1 VGQAAKDLRKRWR
14 ERYTRFLDMVFD
26 AAASEKTVIRPDEAM
41 DCLEKFLAWDCER
54 RHCKSGK
61 DTSDDPPVMVRFNL
75 SAFLRDAHHY
85 AVDRFY
91 KTYFP
96 RKRGGEPL
104 STSYLDSILRLRFK
118 GLNYVA
124 IAGKLG
130 VPRDRMRKQVGI
142 AEKRWGE
149 AVERIEQLKQR
160 FPHLVATNPATGGS
174 ESQTCKQQSKSR
186 KAKPRAGK

>member
-1 VGQAAKDLRKRWR
+1 MGQVAKDLRKRWR
-14 ERYTRFLDMVFD
+14 EQYTRFLDMVFD
-26 AAASEKTVIRPDEAM
+26 TAASEKTFIRPDEAM
-41 DCLEKFLAWDCER
+41 DCLEKFLAWDGER

-61 DTSDDPPVMVRFNL
+61 DTSDDPPVVARFNL
-75 SAFLRDAHHY
+75 SAFFRDAHHY

-104 STSYLDSILRLRFK
+104 PDSYVDRILQLRRK

-124 IAGKLG
+124 IAEKLG
-130 VPRDRMRKQVGI
+130 VPKERMRKQVGT
-142 AEKRWGE
+142 AEKRL
-149 AVERIEQLKQR
+149 VEQLKQR
-160 FPHLVATNPATGGS
+160 FPHFVAPNPAAGGG
-174 ESQTCKQQSKSR
+174 ESQTCEQQSKSR